1 MATAP
6 SAALTL
12 PFSWYSDEDVLR
24 RERSRIFARTWQ
36 YGGRAE
42 QVAEPG
48 SFLATDAGGVPILV
62 TRDKAGELRAFVN
75 VCRHRGA
82 VLTDGCGE
90 RATIQCHYHAWTYEL
105 DGSLRTAPRSDRE
118 PGFDRSEWSLLPAS
132 VGSWGPF
139 LFVNPDPEAAPLA
152 EHLGELPATLGRDID
167 LENLVFH
174 SRVEFGADANW
185 KVVTENFLECY
196 HCATAHPGFSGEVD
210 VHPDRYLLEAH
221 PTFSAQFC
229 QAKAT
234 GEHGQF
240 HLLYPNTG
248 INVFPGPPN
257 LSIGPI
263 EPNGPNRTERYLD
276 YFFAP
281 GADEDWLREFFAFDD
296 QVGREDRVLVESVHR
311 GMAAGVLEQGRLL
324 LNAEPLLAAFQ
335 EWVRDR
341 LGPDESFS
349 R

>member
-1 MATAP
+1 MADAG
-6 SAALTL
+6 TL
-12 PFSWYSDEDVLR
+12 PFAWYSDEQVLQ
-24 RERSRIFARTWQ
+24 RERARIFARSWQ
-36 YGGRAE
+36 YAGRASE
-42 QVAEPG
+42 VSEPG

-62 TRDKAGELRAFVN
+62 TRDQAGELRALLN

-82 VLTDGCGE
+82 VLLEGCGQ
-90 RATIQCHYHAWTYEL
+90 RATVQCRYHAWTYEL

-132 VGSWGPF
+132 IGVWGPF
-139 LFVNPDPEAAPLA
+139 LFVNPDPGAVPLA
-152 EHLGELPATLGRDID
+152 QHLGELPEILARDID
-167 LENLVFH
+167 LDGLVFH
-174 SRVEFGADANW
+174 SRVEFGAQANW

-196 HCATAHPGFSGEVD
+196 HCPTAHPAFADDVD
-210 VHPDRYLLEAH
+210 VHPDRYLLEAY

-263 EPNGPNRTERYLD
+263 APNGPGRTERYLD

-281 GADEDWLREFFAFDD
+281 DVEEEWQREFFAYDD
-296 QVGREDRVLVESVHR
+296 QIGREDTTLVESVQR

-335 EWVRDR
+335 RWVAAQ
-341 LGPDESFS
+341 LA
-349 R
+349 